1 MKSFKVFI
9 ATAVVT
15 LSASVGLATMSQ
27 RPDQVNVCVQSLVN
41 FRLNQVDQSQAY
53 ISCNSGTREDGAA
66 FATCMANMNYV
77 GLPMGIA
84 QAQSPKSITATE
96 VCASRRSA
104 QQETDFLN
112 CVYDAK
118 KSMSAEESARRCA
131 LVVPGIYKP
140 QSQFTNGDIFVPM
153 SEEAARQQ
161 AIQELTAREN
171 GTYTSGRQ
179 EYRRQAPAPVHQ
191 YQPSAQ
197 TEDTSSSMSDLPE
210 VE

>member
-15 LSASVGLATMSQ
+15 LSASVSLATMSQ
-27 RPDQVNVCVQSLVN
+27 RPDQVNVCVQSLMN

-53 ISCNSGTREDGAA
+53 MSCNSGTREDGAA

-77 GLPMGIA
+77 GLPMGMA

-96 VCASRRSA
+96 VCVSPRSSQA
-104 QQETDFLN
+104 ESNFLN

-118 KSMSAEESARRCA
+118 KSMSAEESVRRCA
-131 LVVPGIYKP
+131 VIYPGIYKP
-140 QSQFTNGDIFVPM
+140 QSQLTNGDIFIPM

-179 EYRRQAPAPVHQ
+179 EYHRQAPAPQQ
-191 YQPSAQ
+191 YQPQ
-197 TEDTSSSMSDLPE
+197 TDDTSSSMSDLPE